1 MIRRF
6 RNYLGWTLAITA
18 VVVAIPSQL
27 LIFAAETVGDWADG
41 MIED

>member
-1 MIRRF
+1 MFRRV
-6 RNYLGWTLAITA
+6 RSCLGWTLAITA

-27 LIFAAETVGDWADG
+27 LILAAETVGGWADG